1 MANFHVL
8 TNAGARLDVPE
19 VRRLTLNDL
28 TSSLAEGW
36 RDFWD
41 KPSHLVFLGLIYPLV
56 GAALAVWSSGNNSW
70 PLLFPLITGFAL
82 VGPFAALPI
91 YEMSRRQELGL
102 DTHWSAAFEVFRT
115 PAFASIAALGVWLM
129 IVFTVWL
136 MTAQFLY
143 ESLYGPGSPPTLM
156 AFIDEVL
163 HTPQGQTLMIWGNLI
178 GLCFAIVVL
187 ATAIVSIP
195 LLLDRDV
202 GAAVAIQTSIRVVLH
217 SPVVVAVWG
226 LMVAA
231 ILIIGAIPLLVGL
244 AIAVP
249 LLGHA
254 TWHLYRKAVVP
265 VADGVAVPAG
275 DRR

>member
-1 MANFHVL
+1 MSGPPVIVTLLDGYLPAA
-8 TNAGARLDVPE
+8 TAR
-19 VRRLTLNDL
+19 
-28 TSSLAEGW
+28 A
-36 RDFWD
+36 
-41 KPSHLVFLGLIYPLV
+41 
-56 GAALAVWSSGNNSW
+56 
-70 PLLFPLITGFAL
+70 
-82 VGPFAALPI
+82 
-91 YEMSRRQELGL
+91 
-102 DTHWSAAFEVFRT
+102 
-115 PAFASIAALGVWLM
+115 
-129 IVFTVWL
+129 
-136 MTAQFLY
+136 
-143 ESLYGPGSPPTLM
+143 TLM